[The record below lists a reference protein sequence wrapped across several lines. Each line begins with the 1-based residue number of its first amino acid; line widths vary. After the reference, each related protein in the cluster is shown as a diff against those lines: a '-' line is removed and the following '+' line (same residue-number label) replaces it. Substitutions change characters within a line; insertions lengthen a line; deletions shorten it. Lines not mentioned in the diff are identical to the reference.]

1 MKVLAALLLATLV
14 GTGLAAVPASAD
26 VAPQPLVA
34 GRTLSG
40 VVGSGGQA
48 AVDAFAQWRGHPVE
62 VVTGY
67 LGTNSWDSITS
78 VTKYGLTKY
87 WDNSNAHMVWS
98 VPLLPA
104 DGSASLETA
113 ATGAYNSKYVSVA
126 QQLIAGGDGAATI
139 RLGWEMTGDW
149 YTWSGVKD
157 PAAFAG
163 AWRQAVTAMRSV
175 PGAHFTFDFN
185 IAMGS
190 ANPAPM
196 YPGDSYVDLIGADN
210 YDNSWSWNYPS
221 SDHVQ
226 AWNGFLTENY
236 GLNWLATFAA
246 QHGKRMSFPEW
257 GVQWTCDG
265 HGGGD
270 DPYFVQ
276 KFHDWI
282 AAHDVAYESY
292 FNNDENSC
300 TQSALLNGHFPQAA
314 AMYQKVYG
322 AVTTTPPPATP
333 PATPPA
339 SVPPASPPSGALDL
353 SRIKLSTSA
362 SRSTSVML
370 FGATVTGAAYVWLSD
385 ATGTTQ
391 VRFYL
396 DHAASGTPTQT
407 EGSAPWD
414 LKGGSTDAANP
425 LPAGSLAAG
434 SHQLTVLATMAS
446 GAVESATVSF
456 TVR

>member
-1 MKVLAALLLATLV
+1 MAGMLRWRRVVVLAAFL
-14 GTGLAAVPASAD
+14 GLTTVSGAVTVPASAD
-26 VAPQPLVA
+26 VAPLALIA

-40 VVGSGGQA
+40 VVASGGQSA
-48 AVDAFAQWRGHPVE
+48 IDAFSTWRGHPVE

-67 LGTNSWDSITS
+67 TGTQTWDSITS

-98 VPLLPA
+98 VPLLPL
-104 DGSASLETA
+104 DGTASLETA
-113 ATGAYNSKYVSVA
+113 ATGAYNSKYASVA
-126 QQLIAGGDGAATI
+126 QQLIAGGDGSATI

-163 AWRQAVTAMRSV
+163 AWRQAVTAMRGVS
-175 PGAHFTFDFN
+175 GAHFTFDFN

-196 YPGDSYVDLIGADN
+196 YPGDGYVDLIGADH
-210 YDNSWSWNYPS
+210 YDNSWSWSYPS
-221 SDHVQ
+221 TDHVQ
-226 AWNGFLTENY
+226 AWNGYLTENY
-236 GLNWLATFAA
+236 GLNWLASFAA

-270 DPYFVQ
+270 DPYFIQ

-292 FNNDENSC
+292 FNTDYNSC
-300 TQSALLNGHFPQAA
+300 TKSALLDGHFPQAA
-314 AMYQKVYG
+314 AMYQKLSSTQV
-322 AVTTTPPPATP
+322 VTTPPPTTPPPA
-333 PATPPA
+333 
-339 SVPPASPPSGALDL
+339 PSGALDL
-353 SRIKLSTSA
+353 SRIRLSTSP
-362 SRSTSVML
+362 SRSNGVML
-370 FGATVTGAAYVWLSD
+370 FGATVTGAAYIWLAD
-385 ATGTTQ
+385 LAGTTQ

-396 DHAASGTPTQT
+396 DRATSATPTHT

-414 LKGGSTDAANP
+414 LEGGAVDVANP
-425 LPAGSLAAG
+425 LPAGTLIAG
-434 SHQLTVLATMAS
+434 SHQLTVLATMSS
-446 GAVESATVSF
+446 GVVQSATVSF